1 MGEDALGQAVPRS
14 EDPRLLKGG
23 GRYID
28 DMVLPDMA
36 FGYVLRSPHAHAKI
50 RSLDSDA
57 AKAAPGV
64 LAVIDGADWK
74 ANEFGDMPVG
84 GGRTQRDGSPLYQPP
99 FPALVRD
106 RVRWVGDYV
115 AFIVAESLNQAKD
128 AAALIEIDYEIL
140 PFVTDTE
147 QATQPGAPLVWDD
160 CPDNICFVHL
170 GGDKDATDAAF
181 AKADHVVREKFVINR
196 VTGAT
201 MEPRSCIGQ
210 YTASE
215 DHYTIYTT
223 LQQTHPYRATLARV
237 VLNVPENKVR
247 VVTGDVGGSFG
258 MKSEMYNEVALVL
271 YGSKVAG
278 RPVKWTSDRSESFV
292 SDAHGATMSPSESW
306 RSTKTAIFSASG

>member
-1 MGEDALGQAVPRS
+1 MGEDALEQAVPRS

-115 AFIVAESLNQAKD
+115 AFIVAESLNQA
-128 AAALIEIDYEIL
+128 
-140 PFVTDTE
+140 
-147 QATQPGAPLVWDD
+147 
-160 CPDNICFVHL
+160 
-170 GGDKDATDAAF
+170 KDATDAAF